1 MILDWLHSTALPPI
15 LTFFCI
21 VSTFQSSRR
30 ANTADLTAR
39 MRTWRPTPNWVLWPS
54 KSLDCIAPKVLINS
68 DSLKQYKSME
78 IHLLGWET
86 KLERIFIC
94 KWECLFTPTTS
105 AYFWMPWNFRW
116 LKKNFKNFELAM
128 PNFITWSPLRFA
140 ATPFLEILKT
150 PPLVKPNFT
159 YNFLLLLLWIEFRFY
174 CKIQSK
180 KCENCS
186 VLLMLI

>member
-1 MILDWLHSTALPPI
+1 MILDWLHSTALPPR

-21 VSTFQSSRR
+21 FSTFQSSRR

-116 LKKNFKNFELAM
+116 LKKKLQKLWVGYAKLHYLKSTKVRSYTISWNLEDPPISKTEFHLQ
-128 PNFITWSPLRFA
+128 
-140 ATPFLEILKT
+140 FLI
-150 PPLVKPNFT
+150 VIIMNRIS
-159 YNFLLLLLWIEFRFY
+159 FLLQDT
-174 CKIQSK
+174 K
-180 KCENCS
+180 
-186 VLLMLI
+186 